1 MPDAASGGVAA
12 ALADG
17 DDAGATAAGDAGF
30 KAKAQDYAVVG
41 DREGRGEIHREL
53 PTDRNPGKAKAFID
67 FQNDVT
73 AKDIR
78 LAVREG
84 FRSIEH
90 VKRLH
95 HHRHGHRSGQD
106 IQHEPG

>member
-1 MPDAASGGVAA
+1 M
-12 ALADG
+12 
-17 DDAGATAAGDAGF
+17 AGDFICNG
-30 KAKAQDYAVVG
+30 
-41 DREGRGEIHREL
+41 ISCREL
-53 PTDRNPGKAKAFID
+53 PTDRDPGKAKAFID

-90 VKRLH
+90 VKR
-95 HHRHGHRSGQD
+95 
-106 IQHEPG
+106 